1 MSDAARVRRVAFVLL
16 LLTLHAVQ
24 AGATHFPR
32 LGQTPT
38 APRGHAFSTG
48 ESCEADA
55 PTAQTESGAHA
66 QCLLCRLQRSLS
78 TGLGNSAPVAFSPPQ
93 VWLLIESASADAPR
107 PPPTG
112 VIPGRAPP
120 RS

>member
-1 MSDAARVRRVAFVLL
+1 LSDAARVRRAAFVLL

-32 LGQTPT
+32 QTQ
-38 APRGHAFSTG
+38 
-48 ESCEADA
+48 A
-55 PTAQTESGAHA
+55 PTAQPGHALSFLESWETGAPSESGGHA

-78 TGLGNSAPVAFSPPQ
+78 TGLGNSAPVVFSPPQ
-93 VWLLIESASADAPR
+93 DSLLIESAATDNPR
-107 PPPTG
+107 ATSPVST
-112 VIPGRAPP
+112 PGRAPP